1 MLCGDCVVQPMLIT
15 SSSTRLYSFIT
26 FSRGTISWTANILR
40 LCNYFWA
47 SLQIRIFFCIVWLLE
62 DSDAKSIFRQEFWIF
77 CICLKCQARDRVLDL
92 VPDQYQ
98 KLNLKSFCPIPFSLM
113 PSVLGKDS
121 FEKKSCEFSQL
132 WSWPPPKSCEMSIF
146 FYSMTR
152 KPLCAK

>member
-1 MLCGDCVVQPMLIT
+1 MLCGDCVVWPRLIT

-62 DSDAKSIFRQEFWIF
+62 DSDANSIFRQEFWIF

-113 PSVLGKDS
+113 PNVIS
-121 FEKKSCEFSQL
+121 FTSKSRMLLTNLYLIEL
-132 WSWPPPKSCEMSIF
+132 DPKISLSPKHLLKHFDI
-146 FYSMTR
+146 R
-152 KPLCAK
+152 